1 MKAIY
6 EAPCLEIIAFESKD
20 IITTSTP
27 RFEGEDDEL

>member
-20 IITTSTP
+20 IIATSGHENP
-27 RFEGEDDEL
+27 GEDDEL